1 MEMKEKSKNVNVR
14 FYNVVIHPSDK
25 HEPKYYFDLFDVIVF
40 VVLSIFISPF

>member
-25 HEPKYYFDLFDVIVF
+25 HERFKKVAWSRKSWFPAV
-40 VVLSIFISPF
+40 